1 VGALRA
7 LQVLAVT
14 PATDWDTACRDV
26 VRAWD
31 LWVLDGQRTAE
42 DA

>member
-1 VGALRA
+1 
-7 LQVLAVT
+7 VT
-14 PATDWDTACRDV
+14 PADHWADARRDV

-42 DA
+42 ED